1 MNKTKI
7 IALAEKLFMKYGVKQ
22 VTMDDIAHE
31 MTMSKKTIYT
41 YFPKKE
47 HLVEVVVF
55 AVFTRVK
62 AQIEALI
69 AENNDP
75 ILEIIKI
82 ETLLAEHIDT
92 QTSAM
97 MHQLQKYYPNLYEKL
112 IAMQSQ
118 AIETTFTKN
127 LERGLV
133 LGLYREDINVDV
145 ITKIYY
151 TTLINLQNQ
160 VVFPEEDYACCD
172 LKREYMI
179 YHLHGIASAKG
190 LKLITNY
197 ITEHKI

>member
-1 MNKTKI
+1 MKDKI
-7 IALAEKLFMKYGVKQ
+7 ILLAEKLYIKHGVKQ
-22 VTMDDIAHE
+22 VTMDDIAQE

-41 YFPKKE
+41 YFPRKE
-47 HLVEVVVF
+47 NLVEVVVF
-55 AVFTRVK
+55 SVFKRVK
-62 AQIEALI
+62 ARIEALI
-69 AENNDP
+69 AENNNP

-97 MHQLQKYYPNLYEKL
+97 MHQLQKYYPNLYL
-112 IAMQSQ
+112 QLTTMQSQ
-118 AIETTFTKN
+118 AIETTFSKN
-127 LERGLV
+127 LERGLK

-160 VVFPEEDYACCD
+160 AVFPEEDYTCCN

-179 YHLHGIASAKG
+179 YHLHGIAAAKG
-190 LKLITNY
+190 QKLITKY